1 MVGTGWWQTFF
12 SGVVLDMW
20 LQAIPPEYTKVEAEF
35 ITSLLRLPPG
45 ARILDAPCGEGRIAR
60 ELSAKGYQLL
70 GVDIAEEF
78 LAAAR
83 AAAKQRNL
91 TMDLERADVR
101 SLSFRAEFDAAICW
115 GNSFGFFD
123 DAGNA
128 GLLQSLARA
137 LRPGGRLV
145 LDASSNAESRLPSFC
160 QREWNRIA
168 DILFLEENEYDHAQG
183 RMITHYTFIRGGKE
197 EKRTG
202 SHRIYTYRE
211 ICKMLEEAG
220 FAEAVSYASLSKEPF
235 KLGANQLFME
245 AIKTS

>member
-1 MVGTGWWQTFF
+1 MGTGWWQTFF

-20 LQAIPPEYTKVEAEF
+20 LQAIPPEYTKIEAEF
-35 ITSLLRLPPG
+35 INNLLHPPPG

-60 ELSAKGYQLL
+60 ELAAKGYQLV

-78 LAAAR
+78 LASAR

-91 TMDLERADVR
+91 TMNLERADVR

-145 LDASSNAESRLPSFC
+145 LDASSNAESRLPNFC

-220 FAEAVSYASLSKEPF
+220 FAEAVSFASLSKEPF

>member
-20 LQAIPPEYTKVEAEF
+20 LQAIPPEYTKIEAEF
-35 ITSLLRLPPG
+35 INNLLHPPPG

-60 ELSAKGYQLL
+60 ELAAKGYQLV

-78 LAAAR
+78 LASAR

-91 TMDLERADVR
+91 TMNLERADVR

-145 LDASSNAESRLPSFC
+145 LDASSNAESRLPNFC
-160 QREWNRIA
+160 QREWNRTA

-220 FAEAVSYASLSKEPF
+220 FAEAVSFASLSKEPF

>member
-1 MVGTGWWQTFF
+1 MVATEWWQTFF

-20 LQAIPPEYTKVEAEF
+20 QQAIPPEYTKVEAEF
-35 ITSLLRLPPG
+35 IAELLRLPPG
-45 ARILDAPCGEGRIAR
+45 ARILDAPCGEGRITR
-60 ELSAKGYQLL
+60 ELAAKGYQLV

-78 LAAAR
+78 LAVAR

-91 TMDLERADVR
+91 TMNLELADVR
-101 SLSFRAEFDAAICW
+101 SLSFRSEFDAAICW

-145 LDASSNAESRLPSFC
+145 LDASSNAESRLPNFC

-220 FAEAVSYASLSKEPF
+220 FAEAVSFASLSKEPF

>member
-1 MVGTGWWQTFF
+1 MATEWWETFF

-20 LQAIPPEYTKVEAEF
+20 QQAIPPEYTKVEAEF
-35 ITSLLRLPPG
+35 ISELLRLTPG

-60 ELSAKGYQLL
+60 ELAAKGYQLT

-83 AAAKQRNL
+83 SAAKERNL
-91 TMDLERADVR
+91 IMDFEVADAR
-101 SLSFRAEFDAAICW
+101 SLSFRGDFDGAVCW
-115 GNSFGFFD
+115 GNSFGYFD
-123 DAGNA
+123 DAGNT

-145 LDASSNAESRLPSFC
+145 LDASSNAESRLPNFC
-160 QREWNRIA
+160 PREWSRIA

-197 EKRTG
+197 EKRIG

-211 ICKMLEEAG
+211 ICGMLEEAG
-220 FAEAVSYASLSKEPF
+220 FAHVESYATLSKEPF

-245 AIKTS
+245 AIKAS